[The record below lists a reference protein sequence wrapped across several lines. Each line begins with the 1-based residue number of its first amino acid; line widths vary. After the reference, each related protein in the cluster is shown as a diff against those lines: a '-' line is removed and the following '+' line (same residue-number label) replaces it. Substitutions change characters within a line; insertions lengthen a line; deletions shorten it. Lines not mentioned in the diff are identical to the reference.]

1 MGFNVGALFKFTF
14 VGRALDQNILNVRY
28 FGVTAAT
35 TNSFTVLQVG
45 NMIIDTLAPSLLDVL
60 SVGYSLEGYKIQALY
75 PTLSAEVS
83 SQHGNGEG
91 TSEGQML
98 PLQTSCLISLRAST
112 APPGHR
118 GRMYLAGFN
127 EEQFDGDT
135 NQWTSGPL
143 AAVETFATDLIS
155 DINLVDDM
163 EEITLRA
170 VLVTGTYAEQAV
182 IDQAIV
188 RSRPATQRRR
198 SLISGPDDPIF
209 T

>member
-14 VGRALDQNILNVRY
+14 VGRALDQNILNVRH
-28 FGVTAAT
+28 FAVTAAT
-35 TNSFTVLQVG
+35 SNNFTTLQVG
-45 NMIIDTLAPSLLDVL
+45 NMIIDTLAPALLDVL
-60 SVGYSLEGYKIQALY
+60 STDYSLEGYKIQPLY
-75 PTLSAEVS
+75 PNLLAEVS
-83 SQHGNGEG
+83 SQHGNGPG
-91 TSEGQML
+91 TSEGQLL
-98 PLQTSCLISLRAST
+98 PLQTSCLISLRATT

-135 NQWTSGPL
+135 NQFTSGPL
-143 AAVETFATDLIS
+143 SAVEAFASDLIS
-155 DINLVDDM
+155 DITLVDGL

-198 SLISGPDDPIF
+198 SLISGADDPIF